1 MGQPTHWA
9 AEDTLRASHIR
20 NLCEELGGG
29 RYEELILTVTDWN
42 ATMPEEITATLVEFL
57 SSRRDD
63 PKCPCLVHL
72 DLHGN
77 VTRLLEAM
85 NQNRQY
91 FESMGSSLEIL
102 ELSADVDGHT
112 LETFLPCF
120 PNLTGLRMYKPAF
133 PTQGMT
139 DYSIRLL
146 NLNCRSLQDVA
157 IVAFEDSNIF
167 HHVLQILSGALAI
180 PGTLMT

>member
-1 MGQPTHWA
+1 M
-9 AEDTLRASHIR
+9 
-20 NLCEELGGG
+20 
-29 RYEELILTVTDWN
+29 LTVTDWN
-42 ATMPEEITATLVEFL
+42 ATMPEEITAALVEFL

-91 FESMGSSLEIL
+91 FESLGSSLEIL
-102 ELSADVDGHT
+102 ELSANVDDHT
-112 LETFLPCF
+112 LATFLPSF
-120 PNLTGLRMYKPAF
+120 PNLNALRMYKPAF

-146 NLNCRSLQDVA
+146 NLNCQSLQDVA
-157 IVAFEDSNIF
+157 IVTFEDSNVF
-167 HHVLQILSGALAI
+167 RHVLQILSGTLALEVMQLFLLVI
-180 PGTLMT
+180 HKSKISVVG